1 MSNEEEA
8 PYRFYSAWD
17 YARGMELPMPWAT
30 CPAWDD
36 SIRLIKQPA
45 CCGQRPIARC
55 GCGRWVYD
63 RHAKHWG
70 AHVDHPAKRK
80 AAER

>member
-1 MSNEEEA
+1 MSGEREA

-17 YARGMELPMPWAT
+17 IAKGREDSMPWAE

-36 SIRLIKQPA
+36 PIRLTRQTS
-45 CCGQRPIARC
+45 CCGQPPIGQCR
-55 GCGRWVYD
+55 CGRWVYD

-70 AHVDHPAKRK
+70 PHAAHPLLHK
-80 AAER
+80 